1 MFRAAFT
8 SRSNDAPHVQ
18 RKRSDEPNLGLIFP
32 HKPHVLLVYCSPQ
45 INTLHSGVRAA
56 FCNLRSNLQHSISV
70 LLKKMNLSETAPREL
85 MVEHAQE
92 YLALKKELTDV
103 NEQTAALRKS
113 VKAAEKSLVA
123 EMALNK
129 IEEFEVD
136 GVKLTR
142 ARGLKTGEI

>member
-1 MFRAAFT
+1 
-8 SRSNDAPHVQ
+8 
-18 RKRSDEPNLGLIFP
+18 
-32 HKPHVLLVYCSPQ
+32 
-45 INTLHSGVRAA
+45 
-56 FCNLRSNLQHSISV
+56 
-70 LLKKMNLSETAPREL
+70 MNLSETAPREL

-103 NEQTAALRKS
+103 HEQTAALRKS